1 MAVQVRTFM
10 EGFCLVGIG
19 SAVTEGF
26 GMARRVLVG
35 FGCPGSDRHGK
46 ILSGW

>member
-1 MAVQVRTFM
+1 M
-10 EGFCLVGIG
+10 EGFGRVGIG